1 MIYLKMTLKNERSSN
16 TTPLKTGGELRC
28 SEKHSP
34 PKQSL
39 LVGP

>member
-1 MIYLKMTLKNERSSN
+1 MTLKNERSSN